1 MEIENTGGSQ
11 KRPQAIPSNMR
22 THEALD
28 LFEENI
34 DDIIDAIRE
43 NIRDAVTEINQENAR
58 LGKTW
63 VAKEV
68 GRLNIECGVG
78 DLIKRHNFALQYR
91 DSRRNPTPG
100 RITQS
105 DVERAKEYPIHDLY
119 VGKLIKRGKVYVGLC
134 PFHTEKTPSF
144 NIKNNRFKCYGCDV
158 FGDSVDFYMRIHGIS
173 FIQAVKKLI

>member
-1 MEIENTGGSQ
+1 
-11 KRPQAIPSNMR
+11 MR

-43 NIRDAVTEINQENAR
+43 NIRDAVTEINTENEK

-68 GRLNIECGVG
+68 GRLNIEQQVG

-91 DSRRNPTPG
+91 DAKRNPTPR
-100 RITQS
+100 RITVA
-105 DVERAKEYPIHDLY
+105 DIERAKEYPIHELY
-119 VGKLIKRGKVYVGLC
+119 VGKLKKHNKTYTGMC
-134 PFHTEKTPSF
+134 PFHNEKTPSF
-144 NIKNNRFKCYGCDV
+144 HIKNNRFKCYGCDA
-158 FGDSVDFYMRIHGIS
+158 FGDSVDFYMRTHGVS
-173 FIQAVKKLI
+173 FIQAVKKLL